1 MKVKHRDF
9 KPRLG
14 NGMFFGCQNQA
25 AFRPRR
31 VWFAAKQEVLKVLE
45 KCTYVDCATR
55 AFSSKPRGEKG
66 GRVEVMLKV
75 ADYLG

>member
-1 MKVKHRDF
+1 MLSTETSDHVSVMECFLVARTEQLF
-9 KPRLG
+9 TPGECGLLPNGRFLLG
-14 NGMFFGCQNQA
+14 N
-25 AFRPRR
+25 
-31 VWFAAKQEVLKVLE
+31 
-45 KCTYVDCATR
+45 CTYVDCATR